1 MILNNYIPF
10 NNTLRSVVGSS
21 LPSELVNIHRVSV
34 DPVEA
39 SLRAIVSGL
48 AESRYE
54 RHICSS
60 FSPNI
65 VTKST
70 GGLTFLV
77 LDGES
82 SSDPHDKLP
91 EKNNN
96 FRKSNSLHY

>member
-1 MILNNYIPF
+1 MIINNYIPF

-21 LPSELVNIHRVSV
+21 LPSVLISVHRVYV
-34 DPVEA
+34 DPVET
-39 SLRAIVSGL
+39 SFRGKVSGL
-48 AESRYE
+48 AGARYE

-60 FSPNI
+60 FTPNS

-70 GGLTFLV
+70 GGFRFLL
-77 LDGES
+77 LDNDS
-82 SSDPHDKLP
+82 TSDPHDKLP

>member
-1 MILNNYIPF
+1 MIINNYIPF
-10 NNTLRSVVGSS
+10 NNILRSVVGSS
-21 LPSELVNIHRVSV
+21 LPSVLVSIHRASV

-39 SLRAIVSGL
+39 SLRGIVSGL

-60 FSPNI
+60 FSPNS

-70 GGLTFLV
+70 GGLRFLL
-77 LDGES
+77 LDNDS
-82 SSDPHDKLP
+82 TSDPHDKLP

-96 FRKSNSLHY
+96 FRKSR